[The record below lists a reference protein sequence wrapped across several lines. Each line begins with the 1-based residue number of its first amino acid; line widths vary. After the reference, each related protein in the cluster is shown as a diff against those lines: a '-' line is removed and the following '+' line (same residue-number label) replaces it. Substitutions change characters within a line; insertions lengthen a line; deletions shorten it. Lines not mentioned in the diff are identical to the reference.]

1 MKKVKLAFQL
11 NGKSYRSG
19 QQKNVTNSRLSDHVE
34 EKIHFKVSS
43 FKKQDISFS
52 TFFKKPVQFKLLF
65 SCCHSL
71 CLSITFLHS
80 LLSSAFPSPSPPPMH
95 PSHLSHYT
103 CSLSLPSLNG
113 FQVVIQPLM
122 ERAFESS
129 RGPSA
134 PFTALAAAKSGSVVE
149 DDLSLLEGEWESGS

>member
-1 MKKVKLAFQL
+1 MESHTEADSNKLQQNQGNLITWKKNFILKLVL
-11 NGKSYRSG
+11 L
-19 QQKNVTNSRLSDHVE
+19 KNRIS
-34 EKIHFKVSS
+34 VSLPS
-43 FKKQDISFS
+43 S
-52 TFFKKPVQFKLLF
+52 KPAPFYLLF

-80 LLSSAFPSPSPPPMH
+80 LLSSTFPSPSPPPMH